1 MYTSQKG
8 KVLHFGHLCQLLLH
22 AVILSKRKCICRSW
36 VSATGL
42 KSDKLGT
49 ADRALSTLCLPGPL
63 NIRIFGVL
71 FWYIWLLPDS
81 SNSLKS
87 GLLTYS
93 YLLILLPLFF
103 KVPASIQAKRKGRLQ
118 FVLSFFL
125 AFQNWVQRSPPHC
138 FLYYSEQTCH
148 AKVVT

>member
-22 AVILSKRKCICRSW
+22 AVTLSKRKCICRSR

-42 KSDKLGT
+42 KSDELGT
-49 ADRALSTLCLPGPL
+49 ADRALSTLCLRGPW
-63 NIRIFGVL
+63 ISGFYGVL
-71 FWYIWLLPDS
+71 FWYIWLLADS

-93 YLLILLPLFF
+93 YILILLLLFF
-103 KVPASIQAKRKGRLQ
+103 KVPASIQAKRKGRLH

-125 AFQNWVQRSPPHC
+125 ALQNWVQRSPPHC
-138 FLYYSEQTCH
+138 FLYYSEQTCYG
-148 AKVVT
+148 KVAT